1 MSYIRLAK
9 EAGKQTRKLTIAQ
22 LKKLDSVYAD
32 VIQSLTRDIARMP
45 LDSFWAARQAYE
57 LRKFRL
63 HLAQEISN
71 ATKDGI
77 EKATAIGAEVN
88 EKAIREIMG
97 KAGITIKP
105 SFHSLFNPIRSEMI
119 EDIISGGLYKD
130 GKSLSARIWNFT
142 GKNQQDLQHMILK
155 SIAEGKSAAD
165 LSSDLL
171 EYVKHPKRR
180 FTDWGK
186 VYPRL
191 SGVNAEYNAMRLAR
205 TSINHAYQGST
216 IKSSALNPFV
226 KGILWQSDM
235 GHRTCELCKE
245 RHGKI
250 YPVDDVPL
258 DHPNGLCV
266 MIPHV
271 PDSFDKMAGSLRNWL
286 DGEENT
292 ILDDWFAKHGD
303 HFAYKTKFNTYN
315 K

>member
-9 EAGKQTRKLTIAQ
+9 EARRQIRKLTIAQ
-22 LKKLDSVYAD
+22 LKKLDRVYAD
-32 VIQSLTRDIARMP
+32 AIQSLTRDIARKP
-45 LDSFWAARQAYE
+45 LDSFWAAEQAYE
-57 LRKFRL
+57 LQKFRL

-77 EKATAIGAEVN
+77 ENATAIGAEAN
-88 EKAIREIMG
+88 EKAMQEIMG

-105 SFHSLFNPIRSEMI
+105 SFHSLFNSVRSEMI

-130 GKSLSARIWNFT
+130 NRTLSDRIWRFT
-142 GKNQQDLQHMILK
+142 GKNQRDLQHV
-155 SIAEGKSAAD
+155 IAEGIASGRSAVELAED
-165 LSSDLL
+165 LRQ
-171 EYVKHPKRR
+171 YVKSPERR
-180 FTDWGK
+180 FADWGK
-186 VYPRL
+186 IYPRL
-191 SGVNAEYNAMRLAR
+191 NGISAEYNAMRLAR

-250 YPVDDVPL
+250 YPADDVPL

-266 MIPHV
+266 MIPNV
-271 PDSFDKMAGSLRNWL
+271 PYSFDEIAGSLRNWL